1 VFADEKIEIE
11 EIERERL
18 IDTYIVADANC
29 VLFYLVVCRMLIH
42 FIILFVGWFVLVI
55 SNCSGPGHLGHFWS
69 HRTRDCIESIS
80 GFFV

>member
-1 VFADEKIEIE
+1 MFADEKIEIE

-42 FIILFVGWFVLVI
+42 FIILFVGWFVCFSYFEL
-55 SNCSGPGHLGHFWS
+55 F
-69 HRTRDCIESIS
+69 RTRPLRTLL
-80 GFFV
+80 VT